1 MSFAGEIV
9 RTFHDCISDEERK
22 QRTSVLLVN
31 VLLWFF
37 ILILAIASMGV
48 ILLGYLFAKL
58 FERVF
63 AEYNVRRL
71 QAYGC
76 TVSERQFPTVHRAA
90 NKVCERF
97 GVENHYRIILI
108 PSGELN
114 AFAIKFARKKVVV
127 ILSEM
132 LEAVIETPDQL
143 QALLAHELCHTVLD
157 HGWRNTFEIYKP
169 MQYRAAREFTCDNAG
184 LVAAENLEATTT
196 LLKKLCVGRR
206 LFKLVDDA
214 ALIDE
219 SRQIYCGF
227 TGWLLK
233 QYLSHPP
240 AGARIKN
247 VQAFYEEIRDSE

>member
-1 MSFAGEIV
+1 MSFAEDIV
-9 RTFHDCISDEERK
+9 YSFHDCISDEERK
-22 QRTSVLLVN
+22 QRTSVLLIN
-31 VLLWFF
+31 LLLWFF
-37 ILILAIASMGV
+37 ILIFTVATFGMIFLF
-48 ILLGYLFAKL
+48 YLFAKL
-58 FERVF
+58 LEWVF
-63 AEYNVRRL
+63 AEYHVRRL

-76 TVSERQFPTVHRAA
+76 TISERQFPTVYRAA

-97 GVENHYRIILI
+97 GIENHYRIILL

-132 LEAVIETPDQL
+132 MEAVIETPDQL
-143 QALLAHELCHTVLD
+143 HALLAHELCHTVLD

-169 MQYRAAREFTCDNAG
+169 MRYRAAREFTCDNAG
-184 LVAAENLEATTT
+184 LVAAESLDATTA
-196 LLKKLCVGRR
+196 LLKKLCVGRK
-206 LFKLVDDA
+206 LFKLVDES

-219 SRQIYCGF
+219 SRQIYRGI

-247 VQAFYEEIRDSE
+247 VQAFYEEISDSE

>member
-1 MSFAGEIV
+1 MSFAADIV
-9 RTFHDCISDEERK
+9 HSFHDCISDEERK
-22 QRTSVLLVN
+22 QRTSVLLIN
-31 VLLWFF
+31 LLLWFF
-37 ILILAIASMGV
+37 ILIFTVATLGMALLFYLLAKF
-48 ILLGYLFAKL
+48 L
-58 FERVF
+58 EWVF

-76 TVSERQFPTVHRAA
+76 TISERQFPTVYRAA

-97 GVENHYRIILI
+97 GVENHYRIILL

-132 LEAVIETPDQL
+132 MEAVIETPDQL

-169 MQYRAAREFTCDNAG
+169 MRYCAAREFTCDNAG
-184 LVAAENLEATTT
+184 LVAAESLDATSA
-196 LLKKLCVGRR
+196 LLKKLCVGRK
-206 LFKLVDDA
+206 LFKLVDES

-219 SRQIYCGF
+219 SGQIYRGF

-247 VQAFYEEIRDSE
+247 VQQFYEEIRDSE

>member
-1 MSFAGEIV
+1 MTFAADIV
-9 RTFHDCISDEERK
+9 HSFHDCISDEERK
-22 QRTSVLLVN
+22 QRTSVLLIN
-31 VLLWFF
+31 LLLWFL
-37 ILILAIASMGV
+37 ILIFTVFTFGT
-48 ILLGYLFAKL
+48 ILIFYLFAKL
-58 FERVF
+58 LEWLFS
-63 AEYNVRRL
+63 EYNVRRL

-76 TVSERQFPTVHRAA
+76 TISDRQFPTVFRAA

-97 GVENHYRIILI
+97 GVENQYRIILI

-114 AFAIKFARKKVVV
+114 AFAIKFAKKKVVV

-169 MQYRAAREFTCDNAG
+169 MRYRAARELTCDNAG
-184 LVAAENLEATTT
+184 LIAAESLEATTA
-196 LLKKLCVGRR
+196 LLKKLCVGRK

-219 SRQIYCGF
+219 SRQIYRGF

-247 VQAFYEEIRDSE
+247 LREFYEEIRDSE